1 MNKTIFTLVLAIA
14 GTTLAAH
21 ATLPFEYTG
30 TGVEITKYELDSNDI
45 EIILDV
51 KVTESTGKLE
61 IELERSFFDSR
72 YQNQDDKFTIIAD
85 GELVPY
91 SEILKTRD
99 SRIISFNLVQGTEQV
114 EIFGS
119 HMNGNTASIPASS
132 IIEPEVIIKEDSTKI
147 DMLNQQIAELKQ
159 ENQELVEKNKEL
171 DSRIFELENLVDAL
185 ETQVTNLNGVVSEQV
200 KVIYNWV
207 LGSSFS

>member
-1 MNKTIFTLVLAIA
+1 MNKTVFALVVAIV
-14 GTTLAAH
+14 GTTLGAQADI
-21 ATLPFEYTG
+21 PFEYTG
-30 TGVEITKYELDSNDI
+30 TGVEITKYTIDSNDI
-45 EIILDV
+45 EIILDIE
-51 KVTESTGKLE
+51 VTESIGTLE
-61 IELERSFFDSR
+61 LELERSFFDSR

-85 GELVPY
+85 GDLVPY

-99 SRIISFNLVQGTEQV
+99 YRVISFNLVQGTEQV

-119 HMNGNTASIPASS
+119 HLNGKTAVIPAKS
-132 IIEPEVIIKEDSTKI
+132 IIEPEVIFKEDTSKI
-147 DMLNQQIAELKQ
+147 DELNKQILNLKQ
-159 ENQELVEKNKEL
+159 ENQALIEENKEL

-185 ETQVTNLNGVVSEQV
+185 EIQVTNLNGVVSEQV